1 MDFNLNEFL
10 VAVSFALD
18 FIEMDIVGARTNHG
32 KRVAYKSILL
42 GKAMGFDDN
51 ELIDTVSIA
60 ILHDNGISQYIANE
74 NFDNKREIVGY
85 EKVKEHC
92 VIGESNVA
100 EYPFLGVEK
109 DAILYHHEFYDGTGY
124 FKLKGEE
131 IPLMAQIIG
140 FSDYMDNNYNPNK
153 LYGKYKDKV
162 INELKE
168 ISGKKY
174 SKKICDSY
182 LKIIRNANYR
192 LDQQD
197 DSIDEALKKLIP
209 QKSVNLSLTE
219 IRNITKVFSNII
231 DSKSEFTRH
240 HSKGLAE
247 KARAMGNHYCF
258 DEDEKIK
265 FVIAADLHDLGK
277 LAIPNS
283 ILDAQR
289 KLTNDEFALIESHT
303 YYTRKALS
311 KIHGFEEIAEWA
323 SNHHE
328 KLNGLGYPYGKT
340 AKELDFNSRLMGCLD
355 IYQALTEERPYR
367 IGLSHEQAMNIMK
380 EMVSGGF
387 IDSKVV
393 DDINI
398 VFS

>member
-1 MDFNLNEFL
+1 MEFNLNEFL

-32 KRVAYKSILL
+32 KRVAYKSMLL

-60 ILHDNGISQYIANE
+60 VLHDNGISQYIANE
-74 NFDNKREIVGY
+74 NFDNKREIVSY
-85 EKVKEHC
+85 ERVKNHC
-92 VIGESNVA
+92 IIGEKNVA
-100 EYPFLGVEK
+100 EYPFLEDEK

-124 FKLKGEE
+124 FKLKGDE

-153 LYGKYKDKV
+153 LYGNYKDKV
-162 INELKE
+162 INELNK
-168 ISGKKY
+168 ISGIKY

-192 LDQQD
+192 LDQLD
-197 DSIDEALKKLIP
+197 DNINEALKKLIP

-219 IRNITKVFSNII
+219 IRSITKVFSNII
-231 DSKSEFTRH
+231 DSKSRFTRR

-247 KARAMGNHYCF
+247 KAGVMGDYYHF
-258 DEDEKIK
+258 DEDEKTK

-289 KLTNDEFALIESHT
+289 KLTNDEFALIEAHT
-303 YYTRKALS
+303 YYTRAALS
-311 KIHGFEEIAEWA
+311 KIHGFEEITEWA

-367 IGLSHEQAMNIMK
+367 VGLSHEKALAIMK
-380 EMVSGGF
+380 EMASGGF
-387 IDSKVV
+387 IDSKIVNDV
-393 DDINI
+393 NS

>member
-1 MDFNLNEFL
+1 MEFNLNEFL

-42 GKAMGFDDN
+42 GKALGFDDN

-85 EKVKEHC
+85 ERVKEHC
-92 VIGESNVA
+92 IIGEKNVA
-100 EYPFLGVEK
+100 EYPFLEEKK

-124 FKLKGEE
+124 FNLKGDE
-131 IPLMAQIIG
+131 IPLMAQVIG
-140 FSDYMDNNYNPNK
+140 FSDYMDNNYNVIRLHGN
-153 LYGKYKDKV
+153 YKDKV
-162 INELKE
+162 IKELKE

-182 LKIIRNANYR
+182 LEIIRNASYR

-197 DSIDEALKKLIP
+197 DNINEALEMLIP
-209 QKSVNLSLTE
+209 QKSVNFTLSE
-219 IRNITKVFSNII
+219 IRNITKVFSNVI
-231 DSKSEFTRH
+231 DSKSKFTRR
-240 HSKGLAE
+240 HSKGLSE
-247 KARAMGNHYCF
+247 KAAVMADYYNF
-258 DEDEKIK
+258 NENEKIK
-265 FVIAADLHDLGK
+265 FIIAVDLHDLGK

-311 KIHGFEEIAEWA
+311 KIHGFEEITEWA

-340 AKELDFNSRLMGCLD
+340 AKELDFNSRLVGCLD

-367 IGLSHEQAMNIMK
+367 TGLSHKQAMNIMK

-393 DDINI
+393 NDINI
-398 VFS
+398 VFN